1 MTTMQL
7 NAKKLEIISML
18 MDTDDEKKVDK
29 MWKLARKEEPF
40 EPIPGH
46 AYTHEERIAGIKE
59 SLADFEAGRVYTSEE
74 VFKPYEQWL

>member
-29 MWKLARKEEPF
+29 MWKLARKEESF
-40 EPIPGH
+40 EPIPGF
-46 AYTHEERIAGIKE
+46 AYTHEERMATVEKG
-59 SLADFEAGRVYTSEE
+59 LADIEAGRT
-74 VFKPYEQWL
+74 FTMEQVRAKFSRV

>member
-29 MWKLARKEEPF
+29 MWKLARKEESF
-40 EPIPGH
+40 EPIPGL
-46 AYTHEERIAGIKE
+46 AYTHEERMASVEKG
-59 SLADFEAGRVYTSEE
+59 LADIEAGRT
-74 VFKPYEQWL
+74 FTMEQVRAKFSRV